1 MSNIEKFSEDIAT
14 KILKILNIDDK
25 DKVEVLAYGAFVLFQ
40 TILITIMVAIFGVV
54 FNVLI
59 ESMVILFIASLL
71 RKSSGG
77 AHATSPMN
85 CAIISV
91 IIFGGLALIV
101 KHYFMKVD
109 LLYIVIGMIIS
120 FIVTCY
126 IIYKYSPVE
135 TPNKPLRNENTRKRL
150 KKLSIKK
157 VISLFVINIILMFTY
172 LYSKQ
177 TTFITIAVCIST
189 GVAWQSIT
197 MVSLGHKIIDGLDKV
212 LRGTNR

>member
-91 IIFGGLALIV
+91 IIFGALALIV